1 MDAVASA
8 ARTIQGGTGM
18 SVIIKGMEMPEKCQ
32 YCCLLRYYHENGNI
46 WCNANNALLRQGW
59 YTEIDI
65 KRPETCP
72 LVEIPE
78 KHGRLIDVDD
88 AMVTL
93 TSALEKA
100 TKEKD
105 DVKAFTI
112 GAIEGFLEASPIVI
126 EAEGQ
131 E

>member
-1 MDAVASA
+1 
-8 ARTIQGGTGM
+8 M

-32 YCCLLRYYHENGNI
+32 YCCLLRYYHENGNV
-46 WCNANNALLRQGW
+46 WCNANNTLLKQGW

-78 KHGRLIDVDD
+78 KHGRLIDAD
-88 AMVTL
+88 ALIADVREN
-93 TSALEKA
+93 SESYFAEDYNREWLEKQP
-100 TKEKD
+100 T
-105 DVKAFTI
+105 VF
-112 GAIEGFLEASPIVI
+112 

-131 E
+131 LCDTK